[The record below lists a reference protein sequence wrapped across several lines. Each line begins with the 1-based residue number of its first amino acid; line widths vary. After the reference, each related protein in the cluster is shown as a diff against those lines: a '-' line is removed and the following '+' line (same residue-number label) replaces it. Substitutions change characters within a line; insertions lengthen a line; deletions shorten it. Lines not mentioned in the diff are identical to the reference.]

1 MERLQKKQAALR
13 QAIEKII
20 AAASDL
26 LQSPT
31 IKVGELEERLDLLL
45 EQAEE
50 LKSVNE
56 SIEKKIDLQ
65 ELDAELEACAAYTE
79 KICSIKT
86 KIKRALRSQTANE
99 SRSTTPSVTGD
110 ASEQEVYHIGS
121 VPPATSQPLSAT
133 TKLPK
138 LEIAKFSGDL
148 RSWQKFWN
156 QFESTIHK
164 NSTLPAI
171 AKFQYLTSYLTG
183 KAAAA
188 IEGLPISDRNY
199 DIAVKTLIERFGKE
213 DVIIEDHMSRLL
225 DVRPVH
231 DLRDIERLRTL
242 YDEIRSGVRSLEAL
256 GVSSSTY
263 GALLLTVLRKSIPT
277 ELCLAYFRRKAAS
290 RETPQDELLGFL
302 DFIREQSIRSRAE
315 REPRVHYAMGTR
327 TPLSDRKHLSEGTLV
342 LKTHRRLSSA

>member
-1 MERLQKKQAALR
+1 M
-13 QAIEKII
+13 
-20 AAASDL
+20 
-26 LQSPT
+26 
-31 IKVGELEERLDLLL
+31 
-45 EQAEE
+45 
-50 LKSVNE
+50 KSVNE

-99 SRSTTPSVTGD
+99 SRSTTPSVTGN
-110 ASEQEVYHIGS
+110 ASEQEAYHIGS
-121 VPPATSQPLSAT
+121 VPPATFQPVSAT

-138 LEIAKFSGDL
+138 LEIGKFSGDL

-231 DLRDIERLRTL
+231 DLRDIERLRSL

-263 GALLLTVLRKSIPT
+263 GTLLLTVLRKSIPS

-290 RETPQDELLGFL
+290 PETPQHELLSFL
-302 DFIREQSIRSRAE
+302 DFMREEVESRERAQSALRRGYQDAAIRQKAPIKGDVRLQNPSASVLTVTDGETQCAFCGAE
-315 REPRVHYAMGTR
+315 GHQPANCVAPCPWPRKGGDVKREALLQVCEKEAPCR
-327 TPLSDRKHLSEGTLV
+327 
-342 LKTHRRLSSA
+342 

>member
-13 QAIEKII
+13 QAIKKII

-31 IKVGELEERLDLLL
+31 IQVGELEEHLDLIL
-45 EQAEE
+45 EQADE

-99 SRSTTPSVTGD
+99 SRSTTPSVTGN
-110 ASEQEVYHIGS
+110 ASEQEAYHIGS
-121 VPPATSQPLSAT
+121 IPPAAFQPLSAT

-171 AKFQYLTSYLTG
+171 AKFQYLTSYLME
-183 KAAAA
+183 KPP
-188 IEGLPISDRNY
+188 LP
-199 DIAVKTLIERFGKE
+199 
-213 DVIIEDHMSRLL
+213 
-225 DVRPVH
+225 
-231 DLRDIERLRTL
+231 
-242 YDEIRSGVRSLEAL
+242 
-256 GVSSSTY
+256 
-263 GALLLTVLRKSIPT
+263 
-277 ELCLAYFRRKAAS
+277 
-290 RETPQDELLGFL
+290 
-302 DFIREQSIRSRAE
+302 
-315 REPRVHYAMGTR
+315 
-327 TPLSDRKHLSEGTLV
+327 
-342 LKTHRRLSSA
+342 